1 MIFDTH
7 AHYNEEAF
15 DEDREALLAGMEAAG
30 VTGIVNMGASWRDVE
45 ESQLLAARYPYIYA
59 AAGIHPDHAGELM
72 KETPAYQEP
81 ASAEDGVSALNSAP
95 CSADAAE
102 DKFARLYEFCRRPK
116 TVAVGEIGLD
126 YHWNRESH
134 ESRPAQSALEWAG
147 RSAAECSEGALRDLQ
162 KACFVR
168 QLQMAK
174 EVDLPVNIHSRDA
187 AQDTFD
193 IMKAEHAGT
202 TGGIIHCF
210 SSSAQMALEYVKL
223 GYYIGIGGVVTFKN
237 ARVMKEVASAVPLDH
252 IVVETDC
259 PYLAPA
265 PHRGKRNSSLY
276 LPLVIEAIAGIKG
289 IDPQEVEEAT
299 YANAR
304 RVYRLD
310 AHQASDI

>member
-72 KETPAYQEP
+72 KEVPAYQEP
-81 ASAEDGVSALNSAP
+81 ASAEDGVSALNSVP
-95 CSADAAE
+95 CSADVAE

-126 YHWNRESH
+126 YYWDKES
-134 ESRPAQSALEWAG
+134 
-147 RSAAECSEGALRDLQ
+147 RDLQ

-237 ARVMKEVASAVPLDH
+237 ARVMKEVAAAVPLDH

-289 IDPQEVEEAT
+289 IDPQEVEDVT

-310 AHQASDI
+310 DRFL